1 LYGLLLLILFVPLF
15 WVMIIRPQQVRQRAH
30 RELVGTLAAGDRV
43 ETFSG
48 IHGTLVEVADT
59 TVRIEVAP
67 GVVLTMAR
75 LAVADRL
82 RDEERAG
89 DPTAEDPVA
98 DDDLEDQVTDRSH
111 GSPAESSPTEPSPEE
126 DR

>member
-1 LYGLLLLILFVPLF
+1 MYGLLLLILFVPLF

-30 RELVGTLAAGDRV
+30 RELVASLVAGDRV

-48 IHGTLVEVADT
+48 IHGTLVDVADT

-75 LAVADRL
+75 LAVADRV
-82 RDEERAG
+82 G
-89 DPTAEDPVA
+89 DPSRL
-98 DDDLEDQVTDRSH
+98 DDLEDQVTDRSH
-111 GSPAESSPTEPSPEE
+111 GSPAESSPQEPTPEE